1 MRISMNDS
9 QLRAKWEGMNR
20 QYPWY
25 ADYHKGSGVPE
36 WSELPLLTH
45 ERLLPYFEQDEGSN
59 HSDWN
64 VYRTSGTSSKKRKA
78 IYYDAADE
86 FHYVN
91 QKTKLFAQLLQGID
105 AKRALSDMGT
115 GHAEATAVQIFEQLG
130 LECESVPFGL
140 PAAAHLLRLTAF
152 RPDVLYTMPSL
163 LDGLIRVAPTGFDWG
178 VKRVIVVGEP
188 APPAWRQRMAEQLDI
203 GVEDIRDT
211 YGSIEIGTIAH
222 CEPVSGRYLLLE
234 GLIAEGVSPDE
245 VGLPEVKLPPD
256 EQILVLTSL
265 DRHRFPSLR
274 YVTYDVVR
282 DLRTDEIAGKPVTT
296 FAAIVKRVGPE
307 LKHGEKISIYD
318 IENVVFKH
326 MQQAEVRVVVQGG
339 KLQVNIAA
347 ATPVDQVV
355 REAVRTELQ
364 GAIPEIGAMIRG
376 GLLVKMDIH
385 FTTIDASALGSNESA
400 DIKLVKHKK
409 LYIHDELEAISGVDV
424 EAGRAADSKGEGA
437 D

>member
-1 MRISMNDS
+1 MLISMNDS
-9 QLRAKWEGMNR
+9 QLRAKWEEMNQ

-25 ADYHKGSGVPE
+25 ADYQKGIGVPE

-45 ERLLPYFEQDEGSN
+45 ERLLPYFERDEGAN
-59 HSDWN
+59 HGDWN

-86 FHYVN
+86 FHYVD
-91 QKTKLFAQLLQGID
+91 QKTRLFAKLLHGMD

-140 PAAAHLLRLTAF
+140 PAAAHLIRLTAF

-163 LDGLIRVAPTGFDWG
+163 LDGLIRVAPEGYNWG

-188 APPAWRQRMAEQLDI
+188 APPAWRQRIAEQLGI
-203 GVEDIRDT
+203 GMQDVLDT
-211 YGSIEIGTIAH
+211 YGSIEIGTIAY
-222 CEPVSGRYLLLE
+222 CDPVSGRYILLE
-234 GLIAEGVSPDE
+234 GLIAEGVSPE
-245 VGLPEVKLPPD
+245 EAGLPDVELPPD

-265 DRHRFPSLR
+265 NRQRFPSLR

-282 DLRTDEIAGKPVTT
+282 DLRTEEIEGEVMTT

-307 LKHGEKISIYD
+307 LKHGEKISVYD
-318 IENVVFKH
+318 VENVVFKH
-326 MQQAEVRVVVQGG
+326 IRQAEVRVMVQGG
-339 KLQVNIAA
+339 KLQVNITTV
-347 ATPVDQVV
+347 TPVDQLSK
-355 REAVRTELQ
+355 EAVRTELQ
-364 GAIPEIGAMIRG
+364 VAIPEIGAMIRG
-376 GLLVKMDIH
+376 GLLEKMIIN
-385 FTTIDASALGSNESA
+385 FSTIDASSIGWNENKG
-400 DIKLVKHKK
+400 IKSVKHKK
-409 LYIHDELEAISGVDV
+409 LYIHDEANANGNAKTEA
-424 EAGRAADSKGEGA
+424 EAEGKGS